1 VKVFVIAEAGVNHNG
16 SLELACQLVDAA
28 AAAGADAV
36 KFQTFKA
43 TALVSR
49 NAPKAAYQLRTT
61 DREESQFEM
70 IHRLELPIDHHRIL
84 IDHATSQGLEFLSTP
99 FDSDSL
105 DLLVYKFNL
114 ETIKLPSGEITNGPL
129 LLQLARSG
137 RRVILSTGMSNLG
150 EVESA
155 LAVLAFG
162 YVAENGVLPSHTAFE
177 TAYLSS
183 EGRQALRERVTLLHC
198 TTEYPTNPGEVNL
211 RAMDTLS
218 YAFGLPVG
226 YSDHTEGI
234 HIPVAAVARGAVLI
248 EKHFTLDRNLPGPD
262 QKASLEPLE
271 LAAMVKAIRDIERA
285 LGDGIKRPMPPELQN
300 RDVVRK
306 SLVSIKPITKGEL
319 FSPDNLGCKRPGTG
333 LSPMEYWGHL
343 GRHSTRNYVAD
354 ESIED

>member
-1 VKVFVIAEAGVNHNG
+1 MKVFVIAEAGVNHNG

-137 RRVILSTGMSNLG
+137 RRISKTNVLNPPRVNTGSSPAWKAILST
-150 EVESA
+150 
-155 LAVLAFG
+155 
-162 YVAENGVLPSHTAFE
+162 
-177 TAYLSS
+177 
-183 EGRQALRERVTLLHC
+183 
-198 TTEYPTNPGEVNL
+198 
-211 RAMDTLS
+211 
-218 YAFGLPVG
+218 
-226 YSDHTEGI
+226 
-234 HIPVAAVARGAVLI
+234 
-248 EKHFTLDRNLPGPD
+248 
-262 QKASLEPLE
+262 
-271 LAAMVKAIRDIERA
+271 
-285 LGDGIKRPMPPELQN
+285 
-300 RDVVRK
+300 
-306 SLVSIKPITKGEL
+306 
-319 FSPDNLGCKRPGTG
+319 
-333 LSPMEYWGHL
+333 
-343 GRHSTRNYVAD
+343 
-354 ESIED
+354 